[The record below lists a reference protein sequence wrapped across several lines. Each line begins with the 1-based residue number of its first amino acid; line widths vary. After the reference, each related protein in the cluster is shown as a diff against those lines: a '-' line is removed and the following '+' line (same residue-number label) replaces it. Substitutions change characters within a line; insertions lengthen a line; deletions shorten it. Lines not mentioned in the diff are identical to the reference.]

1 MLKLFMRARSA
12 LTTSRVNPS
21 GWEVFE
27 HSARVAMWALVGIV
41 YTTRDFI

>member
-12 LTTSRVNPS
+12 LTTSRVNPC

-27 HSARVAMWALVGIV
+27 DSARVAMWVLVAIV
-41 YTTRDFI
+41 YTTRDYL